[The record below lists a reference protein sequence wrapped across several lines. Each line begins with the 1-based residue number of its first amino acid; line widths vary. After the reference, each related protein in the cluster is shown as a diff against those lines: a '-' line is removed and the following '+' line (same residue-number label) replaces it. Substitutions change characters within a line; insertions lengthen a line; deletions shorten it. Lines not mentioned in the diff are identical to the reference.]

1 MRPIWA
7 IHRRR
12 LGGGLATAAMAAFL
26 FTGGAVA
33 QDIDTTLL
41 AGACANCHGV
51 DGRSPGAIPSIA
63 GKPFPVLNAQ
73 LAAYKAGEAKDTTVM
88 TRLALGYTDEEL
100 EALARHF
107 SEIEP

>member
-1 MRPIWA
+1 MRPTRA
-7 IHRRR
+7 IKR
-12 LGGGLATAAMAAFL
+12 LGLASAALAVSLIAGAAM
-26 FTGGAVA
+26 A
-33 QDIDTTLL
+33 QDIDASLL
-41 AGACANCHGV
+41 AGTCANCHGT

-63 GKPFPVLNAQ
+63 GKPFPVLSAQ
-73 LAAYKAGEAKDTTVM
+73 LAAFKAGEAKDTTVM

>member
-1 MRPIWA
+1 MRPKWT
-7 IHRRR
+7 IHR
-12 LGGGLATAAMAAFL
+12 GGLAIAATATLLFAGNAM
-26 FTGGAVA
+26 A
-33 QDIDTTLL
+33 QDIDTSLL
-41 AGACANCHGV
+41 AGACANCHGT

-63 GKPFPVLNAQ
+63 GKPFAVLNAQ
-73 LAAYKAGEAKDTTVM
+73 LAAYKAGEDRDATVM